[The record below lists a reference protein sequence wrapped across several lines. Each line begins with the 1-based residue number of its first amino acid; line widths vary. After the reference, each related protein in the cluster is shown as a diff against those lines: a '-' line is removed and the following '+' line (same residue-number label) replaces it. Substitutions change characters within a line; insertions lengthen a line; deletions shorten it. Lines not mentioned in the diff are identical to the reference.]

1 MKNFQIGLLYLV
13 LEMNIDYFICL
24 SNTDLDDWTGY
35 KKQILVHLFSTY
47 IRIKMNTDSYITSF
61 SGSNNSSS
69 QTSISISARETLV
82 LRM

>member
-1 MKNFQIGLLYLV
+1 
-13 LEMNIDYFICL
+13 MNIDYFICL

-69 QTSISISARETLV
+69 HPDIYFYPCARRWYYVCDT
-82 LRM
+82 RNSG